1 MRKFALVALLSLF
14 SSMAICQGDAPIKD
28 VRDVLNQ
35 QSVKQYARIMKE
47 YTESFIQDD
56 WDLRSPANK
65 IAWATA
71 RKNQQLAEF
80 KKTLKNKQGVSL
92 FEKEMQLVKAQVEV
106 EALLIRKG
114 RITREQ
120 FKEAVQLYLKENRT
134 AVSPIIH

>member
-1 MRKFALVALLSLF
+1 M
-14 SSMAICQGDAPIKD
+14 
-28 VRDVLNQ
+28 
-35 QSVKQYARIMKE
+35 
-47 YTESFIQDD
+47 QDE
-56 WDLRSPANK
+56 WGLRSPANK
-65 IAWATA
+65 VAWATA

-92 FEKEMQLVKAQVEV
+92 FDKEVQLVKAQAEV

-134 AVSPIIH
+134 VVSPFKY